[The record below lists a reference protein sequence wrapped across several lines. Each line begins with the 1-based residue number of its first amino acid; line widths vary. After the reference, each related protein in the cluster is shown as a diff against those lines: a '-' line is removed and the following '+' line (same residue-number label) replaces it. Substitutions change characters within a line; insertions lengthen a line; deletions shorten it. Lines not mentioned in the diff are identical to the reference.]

1 MPKISSLNSQK
12 NPFFLK
18 MISRM
23 LKATNFLFFFLTIS
37 SCSKNEIAP
46 VSTPSN
52 TNQSA
57 VKFILKVE
65 AGTGGKV
72 DISEGTF
79 DKGTEV
85 VIRAI
90 PNNYFNFS
98 GWNNGKSEIHSG
110 SNHSWFGTRQ
120 FNLAVVRAVGV
131 KRSKKIFKSCF

>member
-1 MPKISSLNSQK
+1 
-12 NPFFLK
+12 

-23 LKATNFLFFFLTIS
+23 LKATNFLIFFLTIS

-52 TNQSA
+52 TNPSA

-90 PNNYFNFS
+90 PNNYFNFFS
-98 GWNNGKSEIHSG
+98 
-110 SNHSWFGTRQ
+110 
-120 FNLAVVRAVGV
+120 
-131 KRSKKIFKSCF
+131 SKTV